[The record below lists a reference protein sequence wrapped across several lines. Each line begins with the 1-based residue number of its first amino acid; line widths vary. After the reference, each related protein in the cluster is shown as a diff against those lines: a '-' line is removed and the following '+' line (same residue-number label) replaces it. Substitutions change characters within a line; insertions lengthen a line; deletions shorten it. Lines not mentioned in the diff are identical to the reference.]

1 MTDQVDMIQVVG
13 EKIKPF
19 VPMKHI
25 PRLIKSLYGLTVK
38 SCKELDS
45 YIDKNYHVIVTGQSE
60 NPYIKHP
67 EEDGYVL
74 KILNK
79 MQSKNLLFVEAQ
91 HALITHVAKNGI
103 PVPYIVKNLKGED
116 MSLEKIYHSENMT
129 DSTPFDFYIVRL
141 LTYIPGETFLNKPVH
156 PKSLY
161 NIGKILGKFHTVM
174 EGFHHRFFDSH
185 TFLWNRIWDLAEI
198 ERLREFLVGVQNEN
212 KKALMSEIIDAFNKE
227 VVPKYQLL
235 RKSIIHGDVS
245 ESNII
250 VQDIPGQKVASG
262 EPRVCDV
269 SALIDFNNMVS
280 SYTVFDVAICIA
292 YMSIQCKEFDQRDV
306 GGHILAGYLS
316 VQSMNHT
323 EREVL
328 KVCVCARIAQSLV
341 MGAYTYHM
349 DPSNVYVLNT
359 AARGWP
365 LASLMWETPQHEI
378 DARWKRIMEEYENF
392 SNE

>member
-1 MTDQVDMIQVVG
+1 MADQGDMMQAVG
-13 EKIKPF
+13 ETIKPF

-25 PRLIKSLYGLTVK
+25 PHLVKSLYGLNVE

-45 YIDKNYHVIVTGQSE
+45 YDDKNYHVIVTGQSE

-79 MQSKNLLFVEAQ
+79 MQSKNPLFVEAQ
-91 HALITHVAKNGI
+91 HALINHVAKNGI
-103 PVPYIVKNLKGED
+103 SVPHIVKNLKGEN
-116 MSLEKIYHSENMT
+116 MSLEKIYHSENIT

-141 LTYIPGETFLNKPVH
+141 LTYIPGETFFNKPVH

-161 NIGKILGKFHTVM
+161 NIGKVLGKFHNAM
-174 EGFHHRFFDSH
+174 EGFHHRFFDSY
-185 TFLWNRIWDLAEI
+185 TFLWNLTEV
-198 ERLREFLVGVQNEN
+198 ERLREFLVGVQDEN

-227 VVPKYQLL
+227 VVPKYHKL
-235 RKSIIHGDVS
+235 RKSIIHGDVN

-250 VQDIPGQKVASG
+250 VQEIPGQKVASG

-269 SALIDFNNMVS
+269 SALIDFNDAVS

-306 GGHILAGYLS
+306 GGHVLAGYLS
-316 VQSMNHT
+316 VRSMNDT

-341 MGAYTYHM
+341 MGAYTYYM

-365 LASLMWETPQHEI
+365 LVSLMWKTPQHEI
-378 DARWKRIMEEYENF
+378 DSRWNKIIEEYENL
-392 SNE
+392 

>member
-1 MTDQVDMIQVVG
+1 MADQVDMIQVVG
-13 EKIKPF
+13 ETIKPF
-19 VPMKHI
+19 VPMKHV
-25 PRLIKSLYGLTVK
+25 PHLIKSLYGLTVE
-38 SCKELDS
+38 SCNELDS

-67 EEDGYVL
+67 EEEGYVL

-79 MQSKNLLFVEAQ
+79 MQSKNSLFVEAQ
-91 HALITHVAKNGI
+91 HALINHVAKNGI
-103 PVPYIVKNLKGED
+103 SVPHVVKNLQGED
-116 MSLEKIYHSENMT
+116 MSLEKIYHSENIT

-161 NIGKILGKFHTVM
+161 NIGKVIGNFHNAM
-174 EGFHHRFFDSH
+174 EGFHHQFFDSD
-185 TFLWNRIWDLAEI
+185 TLFWNKIWNLTEI
-198 ERLREFLVGVQNEN
+198 DRLREFLIGVQDE
-212 KKALMSEIIDAFNKE
+212 KKKTLMTEIIDGFNKE
-227 VVPKYQLL
+227 VVPKYHKL
-235 RKSIIHGDVS
+235 RKSIIHGDVN

-250 VQDIPGQKVASG
+250 VQDIPEQKVASG

-269 SALIDFNNMVS
+269 SALIDFNNVLS

-306 GGHILAGYLS
+306 GGHVLAGYLS
-316 VQSMNHT
+316 VRSMNET

-341 MGAYTYHM
+341 MGAYTYYM
-349 DPSNVYVLNT
+349 DPSNLYVLNT

-365 LASLMWETPQHEI
+365 LASLMWETPQNEI
-378 DARWKRIMEEYENF
+378 DSRWNNIIEECENL

>member
-1 MTDQVDMIQVVG
+1 MADQGDMMQAVG
-13 EKIKPF
+13 ETIKPF

-25 PRLIKSLYGLTVK
+25 PHLVKSLYGLNVE

-45 YIDKNYHVIVTGQSE
+45 YDDKNYHVIVTGQSK

-79 MQSKNLLFVEAQ
+79 MQSKNPLFVEAQ
-91 HALITHVAKNGI
+91 HALINHVAKNGI
-103 PVPYIVKNLKGED
+103 SVPHIVKNLKGEN
-116 MSLEKIYHSENMT
+116 MSLEKIYHSENIT

-141 LTYIPGETFLNKPVH
+141 LTYIPGETFFNKPVH

-161 NIGKILGKFHTVM
+161 NIGKVLGKFHNAM
-174 EGFHHRFFDSH
+174 E
-185 TFLWNRIWDLAEI
+185 
-198 ERLREFLVGVQNEN
+198 V
-212 KKALMSEIIDAFNKE
+212 
-227 VVPKYQLL
+227 
-235 RKSIIHGDVS
+235 SIIHGDVN

-250 VQDIPGQKVASG
+250 VQEIPGQKVASG

-269 SALIDFNNMVS
+269 SALIDFNDAVS

-306 GGHILAGYLS
+306 GGHVLAGYLS
-316 VQSMNHT
+316 VRSMNDT

-341 MGAYTYHM
+341 MGAYTYYM

-365 LASLMWETPQHEI
+365 LASLMWKTPQHEI
-378 DARWKRIMEEYENF
+378 ESRWNKIIEEYENL
-392 SNE
+392 

>member
-1 MTDQVDMIQVVG
+1 MQAVG
-13 EKIKPF
+13 ETIKPF

-25 PRLIKSLYGLTVK
+25 PHLVKSLYGLTVE

-45 YIDKNYHVIVTGQSE
+45 YDDKNYHVIVTGQSE

-79 MQSKNLLFVEAQ
+79 MQSKNPLFVEAQ
-91 HALITHVAKNGI
+91 HALMNHVAKHGI
-103 PVPYIVKNLKGED
+103 SVPHIVKNLKGEN
-116 MSLEKIYHSENMT
+116 MSLEKIYHAENIT

-141 LTYIPGETFLNKPVH
+141 LTYIPGETFFAVPMH

-161 NIGKILGKFHTVM
+161 NIGKVLGKFHNAM
-174 EGFHHRFFDSH
+174 ESFHHRFFDSY
-185 TFLWNRIWDLAEI
+185 TFLWNLSEV
-198 ERLREFLVGVQNEN
+198 ERLKEFLVGVQDE
-212 KKALMSEIIDAFNKE
+212 KKKSLMTEIIDAFNKE
-227 VVPKYQLL
+227 VVPKYHKL
-235 RKSIIHGDVS
+235 RKSIIHGDVN

-250 VQDIPGQKVASG
+250 VKDIPGQNVAAG

-269 SALIDFNNMVS
+269 SALIDFNDAVS

-292 YMSIQCKEFDQRDV
+292 YMSIKCKEFDQRDV
-306 GGHILAGYLS
+306 GGHVLAGYLS
-316 VQSMNHT
+316 VRSMNDS
-323 EREVL
+323 EREVM

-341 MGAYTYHM
+341 MGAYTYFM

-378 DARWKRIMEEYENF
+378 DSRWNKIIEEYENM
-392 SNE
+392 